1 MAVAATSA
9 RPTTQAT
16 APARRAG
23 PPRGGVPAEALRV
36 PFRFADAR
44 VVRTQ
49 PLSPTMLRITFG
61 PGAPGGFDHLDCGGL
76 DQRVKLLFP
85 HPGQT
90 EPVVPVDA
98 GDEWLAAWRAMDPDV
113 RAVMRS
119 YTVRAQRRA
128 PAEVDV
134 DFALHGDVGFA
145 SAWALRA
152 SPGDRV
158 TLLGPVAA
166 DNGGVDFRP
175 PAGTDGVVLFGDETA
190 LPAVAGVLEALPAG
204 TPVRAWVE
212 VPDAADVTDLPT
224 VADAEITWLVRAHD
238 RRPRADVALGA
249 LRTTDL
255 PGTAPYAWV
264 AGEAGTV
271 KALRR
276 HLVRERGLP
285 KEHVTFTGYW
295 RLGATDDQRVAE
307 TLAGRPDVR

>member
-9 RPTTQAT
+9 RPTASSAAHGRSAARDH
-16 APARRAG
+16 APD
-23 PPRGGVPAEALRV
+23 PRHV
-36 PFRFADAR
+36 PFRFVDAQ
-44 VVRTQ
+44 VVRTKH
-49 PLSPTMLRITFG
+49 LGPTMLRVTF
-61 PGAPGGFDHLDCGGL
+61 APATPAGFDTLACGGL
-76 DQRVKLLFP
+76 DQRVKLFLP
-85 HPGQT
+85 HPGQV

-98 GDEWLAAWRAMDPDV
+98 GDDWFAAWRATDPDV

-119 YTVRAQRRA
+119 YTVRAQRHD

-134 DFALHGDVGFA
+134 DFALHGDTGPA

-152 SPGDRV
+152 RPGDRV
-158 TLLGPVAA
+158 LLLGPVAA

-175 PAGTDGVVLFGDETA
+175 PDDTDGVLLFGDETA
-190 LPAVAGVLEALPAG
+190 LPAVAAVLSSLAPG
-204 TPVRAWVE
+204 TPVRAWLE
-212 VPDAADVTDLPT
+212 VPQPEDVTDLPT
-224 VADAEITWLVRAHD
+224 AADAEVTWLVRAHD
-238 RRPRADVALGA
+238 HRPRADVALGA
-249 LRTTDL
+249 LRTADL

-276 HLVRERGLP
+276 HLVRERGLA
-285 KEHVTFTGYW
+285 KHHVTFTGYW